1 MNRGRL
7 ITIEGLDGAGKTT
20 LARGLLDA
28 LRARGID
35 AVLLR
40 EPGGV
45 AASERIRTLVKDP
58 DLRVGAR
65 AEALLYA
72 AARAQLVEEALA
84 PALAQGRWV
93 LLDRFV
99 DSSLAYQ
106 GAGRALGVESVRAIN
121 AFATGDLTPD
131 RTLLLRI
138 DPALGRE
145 RQDDRGEAPDRLERE
160 HDGFF
165 AAIAAAYDALAA
177 AEPQRIRALDASADA
192 PTVAA
197 EALTALADLLH
208 G

>member
-1 MNRGRL
+1 VNRGRL

-20 LARGLLDA
+20 LARGLLEA
-28 LRARGID
+28 LHARGID

-106 GAGRALGVESVRAIN
+106 GAGRDLGIGDVRAIN
-121 AFATGDLTPD
+121 AFATGGIAPD

-138 DPALGRE
+138 DPALGRA
-145 RQDDRGEAPDRLERE
+145 RQDGRGEAPDRLEQE
-160 HDGFF
+160 ADDFF

-177 AEPQRIRALDASADA
+177 AEPQRVRVLDASADA
-192 PTVAA
+192 PAVLAQ
-197 EALTALADLLH
+197 ALAALEELLA